1 MDPDRCEAI
10 CRAIM
15 EESCANEERVSGARQ
30 DDVPDAPSED
40 RADSDPEGRKA
51 AIQYRNTGIVLAAV
65 LLIASAAVSFAD
77 YDDAANAAIRFCLTL
92 LPIVLALSSF
102 LLAWKDAPETYGSDE
117 LRSLRRRTWF
127 FGGIFILFSV
137 LMLALYA
144 VY

>member
-15 EESCANEERVSGARQ
+15 EESCANEERVSTRQ
-30 DDVPDAPSED
+30 DDRPDEQPENQTED
-40 RADSDPEGRKA
+40 NEAGRKA
-51 AIQYRNTGIVLAAV
+51 AETYRSTGIILTVVLI
-65 LLIASAAVSFAD
+65 IASAAVSFTGS
-77 YDDAANAAIRFCLTL
+77 DDAANAAIRFCLTL
-92 LPIVLALSSF
+92 LPIGLALSSF
-102 LLAWKDAPETYGSDE
+102 LLAWKDAPETRGNDE
-117 LRSLRRRTWF
+117 LRSLRRRTWL